1 MERTDLDQW
10 RGREVARLLALVET
24 QRRYYQD
31 IVASIPVGLLVL
43 SSDLSIL
50 LANGAARKIFGLHTG
65 ESPRRMDAILPPSL
79 LDRIEEVLRTS
90 APQTGVMIENGRG
103 KRRLRVGILAIRNWD
118 EDAAQEALLT
128 VEDVTDVVSPQQE
141 LPFAGPF
148 AEMPA
153 LEAPSE
159 AIEAPVEAPSV
170 VEALPA
176 ISAQQ
181 FISPQQFIDN
191 VDAIVWAVELP
202 SMNFIFA
209 SPQAEKLLGFAPE
222 HWTSHPSFWL
232 DRVHDS
238 DRDWMERCYQH
249 AIETGTSHSCE
260 FQAIKADGGSVW
272 LREYARVLPSAEGQP
287 RYMIGVAVD
296 VTERR
301 MLEDQLVQ
309 SERVEAVSRL
319 ASRMAHDLNNM
330 LMILTGYSE
339 ELLTSLPAGST
350 LRADVQEILA
360 ATDRMSGLTS
370 QLLSFARRQAGGVTE
385 MDLEST
391 LGRFAPRLSALL
403 GTHVGLELRMSAEP
417 SRVRA
422 DIGQLEQV
430 VTAIVER
437 ARQAMH
443 AGEKIVI
450 ETSHLEVTEDLR
462 RPNAPLQQGSY
473 AVISIIAPGQPLD
486 AEAKAALFECSL
498 PGKEP
503 WDDLA
508 ATLSRAYGM
517 VRQWRGDISISN
529 GPRSAMV
536 FRVFLPRLES
546 PAGAAAEQPAIAV
559 EPPPSTPEPT
569 APLATILVVED
580 EAGIRALVRKILR
593 RQGYEVLEAANG
605 QDALVLCREHG
616 QRIDLLITDVLM
628 PQMGGRELVERLQ
641 TQGHDMKVLYVS
653 GYTDDASVYSG
664 DLPPGTAF
672 LQKPFT
678 LGSLLDK
685 VKEVLAT

>member
-10 RGREVARLLALVET
+10 RSREVARLLALVET

-31 IVASIPVGLLVL
+31 IVSAVPVGLLVL

-65 ESPRRMDAILPPSL
+65 ESPRRMDTILPATL
-79 LDRIEEVLRTS
+79 LDRIEEVLKS
-90 APQTGVMIENGRG
+90 GIQQTGLMVENGRD
-103 KRRLRVGILAIRNWD
+103 KRRLRVGIQAIRNWD
-118 EDAAQEALLT
+118 EEAAQEALLT
-128 VEDVTDVVSPQQE
+128 VEDLTDVWASREVIQMPAPVAVE
-141 LPFAGPF
+141 P
-148 AEMPA
+148 EPA
-153 LEAPSE
+153 LET
-159 AIEAPVEAPSV
+159 PVEPLPA
-170 VEALPA
+170 EILPA
-176 ISAQQ
+176 ISAPHIGISAQQ
-181 FISPQQFIDN
+181 FVDN
-191 VDAIVWAVELP
+191 MDAIVWAVELP

-238 DRDWMERCYQH
+238 DRDWVAKDYQR
-249 AIETGTSHSCE
+249 AIESGTEHSCE
-260 FQAIKADGGSVW
+260 FQAITATGGSVW
-272 LREYARVLPSAEGQP
+272 LREYARPLPGAEGQP
-287 RYMIGVAVD
+287 RYLIGVAVD

-309 SERVEAVSRL
+309 AERVEAVSRL

-339 ELLTSLPAGST
+339 ELLTNLPAGST

-370 QLLSFARRQAGGVTE
+370 QLLSFARRQGGGSTE

-391 LGRFAPRLSALL
+391 LGRFGPRLSALL
-403 GTHVGLELRMSAEP
+403 GTHVGIELRLSSEP
-417 SRVRA
+417 NRVRA
-422 DIGQLEQV
+422 DYSQLEQV
-430 VTAIVER
+430 MIAIVER

-443 AGEKIVI
+443 AGEKIVV
-450 ETSHLEVTEDLR
+450 ETSRLEVTEDLR
-462 RPNAPLQQGSY
+462 RPNAPLQTGSY
-473 AVISIIAPGQPLD
+473 AVISIVAPGQPLD

-508 ATLSRAYGM
+508 ATLSRAYGV
-517 VRQWRGDISISN
+517 VRQWRGDISVSN
-529 GPRSAMV
+529 GPRSATV
-536 FRVFLPRLES
+536 FRVFLPRVES
-546 PAGAAAEQPAIAV
+546 PVGEVAAEPAIAV
-559 EPPPSTPEPT
+559 EPPPAAQEPT

-605 QDALVLCREHG
+605 QDALALCREHG
-616 QRIDLLITDVLM
+616 QRVELLITDVLM

-653 GYTDDASVYSG
+653 GYTDDSTVYSG

-685 VKEVLAT
+685 VKEVLAK